1 MAIARFLDRM
11 CLALR
16 ASGLWLRYA
25 TLQNLI
31 LSFPWI
37 APPHP
42 PPWRNPRKGRDQILP
57 CGNHALALFLR
68 SLARWHKSWL
78 TGADTIASGERE
90 MGGRSGIPANSSDRS
105 SHMWTIFGEMSAA
118 FVRPLRSWATV
129 MLENITLW
137 EKCCDPLQPWQNQ
150 SFERQ
155 SQMWCQQNLLHA
167 LLCSP
172 VQAKLLRSSSGR
184 RSWNLPTWQALG
196 SDFLLS
202 LKIVFTWKNHIW
214 KSSSLEKM
222 SPFANAN

>member
-1 MAIARFLDRM
+1 MTQVVIDWGWYYR
-11 CLALR
+11 
-16 ASGLWLRYA
+16 
-25 TLQNLI
+25 I
-31 LSFPWI
+31 
-37 APPHP
+37 
-42 PPWRNPRKGRDQILP
+42 GR
-57 CGNHALALFLR
+57 
-68 SLARWHKSWL
+68 
-78 TGADTIASGERE
+78 ERE

-172 VQAKLLRSSSGR
+172 VQAPEVVLRSS
-184 RSWNLPTWQALG
+184 
-196 SDFLLS
+196 FL
-202 LKIVFTWKNHIW
+202 KFADVAGTRVGF
-214 KSSSLEKM
+214 SSVSENSFHLEKSHLKKQFVRKNVTFCKCKLNIFYTSVCVCVCVCVCVFVWFKETYLVVPADSVVSGSTDRLRFL
-222 SPFANAN
+222 SPKTDVLEI